1 MRKVLLLCVLILLL
15 AVSLKPGDLT
25 GITGFLIQTGST
37 LVTIARFVLKQV
49 LTFVVKVL

>member
-1 MRKVLLLCVLILLL
+1 MRKVLLICVLIILL
-15 AVSLKPGDLT
+15 AISLQPGDLT

-37 LVTIARFVLKQV
+37 LITIARSVLKQI